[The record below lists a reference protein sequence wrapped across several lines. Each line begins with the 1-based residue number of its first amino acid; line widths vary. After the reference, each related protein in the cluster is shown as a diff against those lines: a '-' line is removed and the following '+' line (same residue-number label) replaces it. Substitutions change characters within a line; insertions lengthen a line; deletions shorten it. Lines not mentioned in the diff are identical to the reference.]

1 MINKKWSE
9 FINENINYKL
19 KKTTYMIKS
28 KIENKINI
36 GKSNFKISSDVFGNI
51 NLNIFFQKNNKE
63 NYDAISNAIYVA
75 SLGDEIE
82 ISANVFDND
91 INYDK
96 LISSISHELKHV
108 YDAVTDDDISSFL
121 NTGSVY
127 DLKNY
132 FRNNS
137 YIEFV
142 NLIYLSLKHEMEA
155 RNHMI
160 YDRLRWLKTYDE
172 QQLKD
177 EYKKTYIYKSLIMLK
192 NFNYKYFIK
201 QFNVNDLIKYTN
213 IFISFFIKNNT
224 SIKNINE
231 LYNFYKNYEELF
243 HNIADDYL
251 IKAND
256 VIYELIMDKKP
267 YMEKINLS
275 IFRETNNDYLEE
287 RLKSILENFLNLL

>member
-1 MINKKWSE
+1 MNKKWSE

>member
-1 MINKKWSE
+1 MNKKWSE

-19 KKTTYMIKS
+19 KKTTYMIRFE
-28 KIENKINI
+28 IENKINV
-36 GKSNFKISSDVFGNI
+36 GKNNFKISSDVFGNI

-75 SLGDEIE
+75 SLGHEIE

-121 NTGSVY
+121 NTESVY

-132 FRNNS
+132 FRNNP
-137 YIEFV
+137 YFEFI

-177 EYKKTYIYKSLIMLK
+177 EYKNTYIYKSLIMLK
-192 NFNYKYFIK
+192 NFNHNYFIK

-213 IFISFFIKNNT
+213 IFILSFIKNNT

-256 VIYELIMDKKP
+256 VIEELIIDKRP
-267 YMEKINLS
+267 YMEKIHLS
-275 IFRETNNDYLEE
+275 IFRDVVDNYYLVY
-287 RLKSILENFLNLL
+287 RLKSILENFLK

>member
-1 MINKKWSE
+1 
-9 FINENINYKL
+9 
-19 KKTTYMIKS
+19 MIKS